1 MMASSTFDQ
10 ALANSLALF
19 NISQLKSEQI
29 QCIRS
34 LVISRQDV
42 IAILPT
48 GYGKSVIYQM
58 LPNIIQ
64 ELEGEMATVIVVSP
78 LDFIRQQQE
87 RLWTIVLL
95 MSEYNIARKYA

>member
-1 MMASSTFDQ
+1 M
-10 ALANSLALF
+10 L
-19 NISQLKSEQI
+19 
-29 QCIRS
+29 
-34 LVISRQDV
+34 DV